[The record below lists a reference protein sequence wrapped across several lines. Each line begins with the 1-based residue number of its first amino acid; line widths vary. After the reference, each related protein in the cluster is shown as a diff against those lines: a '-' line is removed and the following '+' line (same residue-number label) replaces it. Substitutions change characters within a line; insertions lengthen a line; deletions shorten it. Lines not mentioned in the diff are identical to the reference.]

1 MLEGHFREKVC
12 SPSDV
17 LWLFFLFLPQIWEWC
32 WMLVV
37 HACSLS
43 MVSCLWFCHSQTTMR
58 TSQYGHSVLWAL
70 YHIGYVLASEILI
83 FFTFLLAHLA
93 ASLLTLPGGYSKLC
107 YPKGCNYFCLYR
119 MIWMSGK
126 KKSSPSFSILFL
138 LGILSLYPPTTVND
152 SF

>member
-43 MVSCLWFCHSQTTMR
+43 MVSCLWFCHSQPTML

-83 FFTFLLAHLA
+83 FFAFLLAHLA
-93 ASLLTLPGGYSKLC
+93 ASLLTYLEGTASFAIQRAAITFACIGWSEC
-107 YPKGCNYFCLYR
+107 QE
-119 MIWMSGK
+119 